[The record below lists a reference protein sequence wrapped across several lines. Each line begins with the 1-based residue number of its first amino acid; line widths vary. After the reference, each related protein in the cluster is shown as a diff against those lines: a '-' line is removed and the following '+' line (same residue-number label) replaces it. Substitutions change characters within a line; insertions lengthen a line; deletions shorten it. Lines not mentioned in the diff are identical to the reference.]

1 MNYDL
6 KKILVEI
13 VCVVVRNVL
22 NIWKREVLKKK
33 KASIHQSINS
43 TI

>member
-13 VCVVVRNVL
+13 VCVIVRNVL
-22 NIWKREVLKKK
+22 SIWKREVLKKRK
-33 KASIHQSINS
+33 KLD
-43 TI
+43 

>member
-13 VCVVVRNVL
+13 VCVIVKNIL
-22 NIWKREVLKKK
+22 AIWKRETLRKRK
-33 KASIHQSINS
+33 KACI
-43 TI
+43 

>member
-1 MNYDL
+1 MSKEV

-13 VCVVVRNVL
+13 VCVIVSNIL

-33 KASIHQSINS
+33 
-43 TI
+43 